1 MTERTDYWWNTCAL
15 RTYSDA
21 LSFFNRAKNKDKG
34 KPLCTWARIFREGDT
49 LDFYYGDKTN
59 GVKFA
64 ELTPDNIFTFV
75 ASPHDLRNLC
85 AVTFSSS
92 LYRAVPFM
100 WQRVALGRYRIQHT
114 SHIPYSKDY
123 MDWGYMRTKAIH
135 YEKGLRFNM
144 LTGECLNSPPEY
156 TEQVN
161 EVNRKEWLRSLR
173 KFKYAMKVRGRIGA
187 FDPIIQSIKSDSNAM
202 AHKGIPD
209 WSDPLWLNAL
219 TESIKTGEIN
229 MEVMRGFVAHA
240 LFDRWYYHRGS
251 IKSENVLDT
260 VNSVCTTFSFDLRK
274 KFGVFNAVSPMQE
287 KAEVS
292 RHKVAR
298 HGETNHT
305 EMEV

>member
-1 MTERTDYWWNTCAL
+1 MTQPTDYWWDRCAL

-21 LSFFNRAKNKDKG
+21 LSFFNRAKNKSKG
-34 KPLCTWARIFREGDT
+34 KPLCSWARIFREGDT

-59 GVKFA
+59 GVKFG

-100 WQRVALGRYRIQHT
+100 WQRVATGRYRIQHT
-114 SHIPYSKDY
+114 SHIPYTASDRHIH
-123 MDWGYMRTKAIH
+123 MEWSYMRNKAPH

-144 LTGECLNSPPEY
+144 LTGECLNTPPEY
-156 TEQVN
+156 TDKIN
-161 EVNRKEWLRSLR
+161 DDTRKEWLRSLR

-187 FDPIIQSIKSDSNAM
+187 FDPIIASIKADANAM
-202 AHKGIPD
+202 RDKGVPD
-209 WSDPLWLNAL
+209 WSDPIWLNAL
-219 TESIKTGEIN
+219 TDSIKSGEIN

-260 VNSVCTTFSFDLRK
+260 VDSVCTTFSFDLRK
-274 KFGVFNAVSPMQE
+274 KFGVFDAVSPMQE
-287 KAEVS
+287 KAKVS
-292 RHKVAR
+292 
-298 HGETNHT
+298 
-305 EMEV
+305 